1 MKTTVPSEPNKN
13 NFRFMMR
20 ALSYRNYRLFFSGQI
35 ISLVGTWMTMTASS
49 WLVYRLTGSAL
60 VLGIV
65 GFASQFPAFI
75 LTPFAGVFVD
85 RHNRHHLLIT
95 TQALSMLQSF
105 ALAFLTL
112 TGRITVVWIVVL
124 NLIEGLINAFDIPCR
139 QTFVISLIEKKEDL
153 GNAIALNSS
162 MFNLARLLGPAVAGV
177 IIASSNEG
185 WCFFID
191 GVSFLCVITSLLL
204 MVLPKSL
211 VRKAEPEKVWTQLKD
226 GWQYTIRSVPIRSS
240 MILLALVSLVG
251 VPYSVL
257 VPVFAGKILHGG
269 AHTLGFLMTASGCGA
284 LFGALWLATR
294 KSVIGLGRI
303 ISTAALVFGAGLI
316 AFSFSETLWLSLI
329 IITIAGGAFMI
340 QMASSNTILQTIV
353 DDHMRGRVMSFF
365 LMSFLGTVPFGSLLA
380 GTMANRIGA
389 PHTLLMGGIL
399 CICGALW
406 FSRQLPLIR
415 EALRPIYTKMG
426 ILR

>member
-1 MKTTVPSEPNKN
+1 
-13 NFRFMMR
+13 MMR